1 MEVTLGID
9 IGGSTT
15 KIAALLD
22 RKQLL
27 ASLQVETPDQI
38 TSLYG
43 AVGKLLYEN
52 SLPLEQISEI
62 VLTGVGSTHIRED
75 IYGIPTYKVDE
86 FSAIGCGGLTLCGL
100 KEATVVSMG
109 TGTAFVRAERSGY
122 RHLGG
127 SGVGG
132 GTLAGLSRQLLNETQ
147 VSAANFGKLHSHAA
161 KADLAAGLVNLV
173 FQTIGVLACFSCL
186 DWENKTIAAV
196 GTLATLPS
204 AKRILEEVG
213 SLHGTTFL
221 IPENAEYATAI
232 GAVIQ
237 FFHEKDD
244 GKKVHS

>member
-43 AVGKLLYEN
+43 AVGKLLSEN

-86 FSAIGCGGLTLCGL
+86 FSACLLYTSPPFTRELPLRNI
-100 KEATVVSMG
+100 SG
-109 TGTAFVRAERSGY
+109 TWGI
-122 RHLGG
+122 
-127 SGVGG
+127 
-132 GTLAGLSRQLLNETQ
+132 LSL
-147 VSAANFGKLHSHAA
+147 
-161 KADLAAGLVNLV
+161 
-173 FQTIGVLACFSCL
+173 
-186 DWENKTIAAV
+186 
-196 GTLATLPS
+196 
-204 AKRILEEVG
+204 
-213 SLHGTTFL
+213 
-221 IPENAEYATAI
+221 
-232 GAVIQ
+232 
-237 FFHEKDD
+237 
-244 GKKVHS
+244 